1 MVDTFRALL
10 SIRNFRLFLIGQLV
24 SNTGTWMQRVAQD
37 WLVLQLTHNSGTA
50 VGITTGLQFLPQLL
64 FGLWGGVIAD
74 RYPKRRLL
82 LITQGVM
89 GVQALVLGVLTVT
102 GTAHVYH
109 VYALAFLLGLAAAAD
124 SPARQAFIHEMVGPA
139 HVPNAVGLNSAQ
151 FNGARII
158 GPAIAGLLI
167 ASLGTGSV
175 FLVNAASYVA
185 VLAGLLAI
193 RPAELHAIPRPA
205 RADSRLRDAL
215 RYVREQPEL
224 LLPITVVGFVGTFGL
239 NFTVTISLMA
249 KQEFASDAAA
259 FGYLSTAFAVGALLG
274 ALGTAARRTPPSR
287 RRLVGA
293 AVLFGL
299 LEIAVGLMPTYWTF
313 LALLVPT
320 GVFALTV
327 TTTANAMTQINS
339 DPLMRGRVMSIY
351 LLVFLGGTPIGSPLV
366 GWVADNLGVRWSL
379 ILGGL
384 ISALAA
390 VAAALVFSPAR
401 GRKAFAVGVLVPARV
416 RASGGRRPATQEL
429 EDLEQACAKPA

>member
-1 MVDTFRALL
+1 MVDTFRSLL

-82 LITQGVM
+82 LVTQGVM
-89 GVQALVLGVLTVT
+89 GLQALVLGLLTVT

-124 SPARQAFIHEMVGPA
+124 SPARQAFIHEMVGPE
-139 HVPNAVGLNSAQ
+139 HVANAVGLNSAQ
-151 FNGARII
+151 FNGARIV
-158 GPAIAGLLI
+158 GPAIAGMLI

-193 RPAELHAIPRPA
+193 RAGELHAVPRPT
-205 RADSRLRDAL
+205 RAESRLRDAL
-215 RYVREQPEL
+215 RYVRSRPEL

-239 NFTVTISLMA
+239 NFTVTTSLMA

-259 FGYLSTAFAVGALLG
+259 FGYLSTAFAVGALVG
-274 ALGTAARRTPPSR
+274 ALGAAARRSIPTR
-287 RRLVGA
+287 TRLIGA
-293 AVLFGL
+293 AVAFGL
-299 LEIAVGLMPTYWTF
+299 LEIAVWLMPTYWTF
-313 LALLVPT
+313 LVLLVPT
-320 GVFALTV
+320 GMFALTV
-327 TTTANAMTQINS
+327 TTTANAITQLNS

-351 LLVFLGGTPIGSPLV
+351 LLVFLGGTPIGAPLV
-366 GWVADNLGVRWSL
+366 GWIAETLGVRWSL
-379 ILGGL
+379 VLGGL
-384 ISALAA
+384 ISALASL
-390 VAAALVFSPAR
+390 VAGQVFSPHRAR
-401 GRKAFAVGVLVPARV
+401 RAFLARLRPFPLTRVPVTDTREPAAQDGYARS
-416 RASGGRRPATQEL
+416 A
-429 EDLEQACAKPA
+429 